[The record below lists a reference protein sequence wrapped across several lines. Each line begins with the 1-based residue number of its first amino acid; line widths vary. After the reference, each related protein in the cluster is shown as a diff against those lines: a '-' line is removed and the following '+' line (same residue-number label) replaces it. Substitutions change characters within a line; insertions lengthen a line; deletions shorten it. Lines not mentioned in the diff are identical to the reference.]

1 MFGKLRLSN
10 FSLGG
15 RTPRYPCVAISH
27 AMHAKDAQANQL
39 PNKILADHL
48 IIQKLFDDFYTD
60 DKLLQHV
67 CAGWHVYLGTLS
79 ASGIF

>member
-1 MFGKLRLSN
+1 
-10 FSLGG
+10 
-15 RTPRYPCVAISH
+15 
-27 AMHAKDAQANQL
+27 MHAKDAQANQL

-48 IIQKLFDDFYTD
+48 IIQKLFNDFYTD